1 MRFIILLTILLF
13 TLNSCNR
20 ADSRFP
26 PERFFDGQDLKIAE
40 AIYDNDR
47 RMLKNY
53 IKETGF
59 DINKLGKQNITF
71 LLYALYV
78 GQMNMVEI
86 LLENGADPNLLN
98 PEIDSTNDPTWENSI
113 SNDLPLSFV
122 ARTYYDFDLA
132 DVKLLLKYGAKINDS
147 RVNPALIA
155 CMSSGNNKRKLKLI
169 DYLLDK
175 GADINI
181 KGSENRTPIIAA
193 ADISLWDIVNY
204 LLDHGADY
212 TAEDNAG
219 WSVAYNV
226 QDEIEMNKGTDE
238 RKQKVHAL
246 KRRLEGL
253 GVAFPVQKGINIYDK
268 KEVPDSLDTK
278 KIE

>member
-1 MRFIILLTILLF
+1 MP
-13 TLNSCNR
+13 
-20 ADSRFP
+20 DSRFP
-26 PERFFDGQDLKIAE
+26 PERFFDGKDLKIAE

-53 IKETGF
+53 IKEPGF

-71 LLYALYV
+71 LLYALYA
-78 GQMNMVEI
+78 GQMDMVEI
-86 LLENGADPNLLN
+86 LLENGADSNLIN
-98 PEIDSTNDPTWENSI
+98 PEIDSTNDPIWKNTI
-113 SNDLPLSFV
+113 SDELPLSFI
-122 ARTYYDFDLA
+122 ARSYSFFDLA

-155 CMSSGNNKRKLKLI
+155 CMVSADDKRKLKLI

-181 KGSENRTPIIAA
+181 KGSENRTPILAA

-268 KEVPDSLDTK
+268 KEVPDSIGAK
-278 KIE
+278 GFE